1 MIVQISIY
9 LPLTNNS
16 SKEKSYFQTSLF
28 WPLDDYLASWNWGL
42 TGFDLVP
49 DANLQLVS
57 NFYMQFWRPGAK
69 INTEG
74 TVQYSTELETQPTIN
89 FKASKVQF
97 YLKITVSALVAEEQ
111 RNSSTFFFFLKASF
125 WQSLRKLEVNWIEL
139 TEQKVWNS
147 MKVCMRKRDFQV
159 LNPKT
164 IDWLEVRRGLWSSFH
179 PTLPPPAEP
188 IRAI

>member
-16 SKEKSYFQTSLF
+16 SKGKSYFQTSLF

-69 INTEG
+69 INTGG

-111 RNSSTFFFFLKASF
+111 RNSSTFFFFFLKQASGRV
-125 WQSLRKLEVNWIEL
+125 WGNLRLIGLNWRNRKYG
-139 TEQKVWNS
+139 TVW
-147 MKVCMRKRDFQV
+147 KYVWEKEIFRF
-159 LNPKT
+159 
-164 IDWLEVRRGLWSSFH
+164 
-179 PTLPPPAEP
+179 
-188 IRAI
+188 